1 LLKLFGDHDKTESYD
16 GKNQLGQGSS
26 TAVEEAVSRIREVE
40 PNVDEEHLRNT
51 LQQIRE
57 IESQIREKEKDID
70 ISMSVEVEASSE
82 QKLKK
87 YRPFRF

>member
-1 LLKLFGDHDKTESYD
+1 MLKLFGDHDKTEGCV